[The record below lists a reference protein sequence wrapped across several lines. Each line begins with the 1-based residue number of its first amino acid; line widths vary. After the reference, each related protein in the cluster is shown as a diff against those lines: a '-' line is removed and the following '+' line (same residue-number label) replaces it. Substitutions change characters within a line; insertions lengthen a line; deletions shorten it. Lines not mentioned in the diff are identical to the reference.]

1 MVVKSPTRFKG
12 ATVENV
18 QSYKDAEGAERVLYT
33 LSAKVPAMPGYKVV
47 VLAEQVELEDEA

>member
-18 QSYKDAEGAERVLYT
+18 QSYKDEQGAERVEAGGGLDDHDD
-33 LSAKVPAMPGYKVV
+33 SSQPV
-47 VLAEQVELEDEA
+47 DEHHARLWIA